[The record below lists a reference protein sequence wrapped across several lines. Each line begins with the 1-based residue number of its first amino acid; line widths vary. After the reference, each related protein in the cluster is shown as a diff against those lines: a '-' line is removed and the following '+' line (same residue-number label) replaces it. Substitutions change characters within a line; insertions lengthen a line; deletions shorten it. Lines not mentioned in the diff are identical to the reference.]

1 MGVVTENDRVQA
13 ALAAHLEHLELGGPE
28 PDVSHLAGAERD
40 ELRELIS
47 LLDTTEGLALHGEEK
62 VRAQETSATRAG
74 GRLLATLRD
83 VLPAATRVVND
94 PAATTTG
101 IDGMDVVE
109 GWIVGTFGGRVR
121 VWLLTGDG
129 ALERSDQWLRDLE
142 RVFRLFPDT
151 VGLALVEPDLSC
163 LLVLPE
169 DCAPTIEVPH
179 GSLVGRRYRRPV
191 HPVDEALSVFL
202 RELIPSWEPMQEI
215 TDQAGRLV
223 DVEPIATE
231 RAEVAIDEQ
240 IAAGNRARK
249 TNPKRKALTELG
261 PHHATGLSKLVMQ
274 VHEGRTAPDD
284 VEAELRRLAGGPRP
298 VANRETQR

>member
-1 MGVVTENDRVQA
+1 MTGAERVQE

-28 PDVSHLAGAERD
+28 PDVSHLTAAERD
-40 ELRELIS
+40 ELRELIA
-47 LLDTTEGLALHGEEK
+47 LLDSTEGLALHGEEH
-62 VRAQETSATRAG
+62 VRTGESSATPAG
-74 GRLLATLRD
+74 ARLLAAVRD
-83 VLPAATRVVND
+83 VLPPATRMVND

-121 VWLLTGDG
+121 IWLLGSRDALQESDG
-129 ALERSDQWLRDLE
+129 WLRELE

-179 GSLVGRRYRRPV
+179 GALVGRRYRRPV
-191 HPVDEALSVFL
+191 HPVDDALSVFL
-202 RELIPSWEPMQEI
+202 RELIPNWEPMVDI
-215 TDQAGRLV
+215 TEQAHRLV
-223 DVEPIATE
+223 DVAPIANE
-231 RAEVAIDEQ
+231 RAEVAIEEQ

-261 PHHATGLSKLVMQ
+261 PRHASGLSKLVLQ
-274 VHEGRTAPDD
+274 VHEGRMDPAE
-284 VEAELRRLAGGPRP
+284 VEAELRRLAGGPRAI
-298 VANRETQR
+298 ANRGDER